1 MLASSIQTAQIAVGD
16 KVAWQDGV
24 EIPKK
29 WFNPSWLRR
38 AARWRKF
45 RVCYLGGDDF
55 LCSSNPVTLHSHE
68 RESLESYNHRKI
80 RASYRN
86 HVETIIGVKADA
98 IYQPQVLRG
107 QQDGKPDEIAV
118 EVETP
123 PAPPAPGSTPPKPQD
138 EPRVPVRRQE
148 ADPTFEA
155 FLRDVDGRG
164 TNADPFWNEVARW
177 AMAQGVRWVEI
188 GMASDPA
195 LSAKLAKE
203 GRKATVAEAKAAK
216 LGTVLRSI
224 PTEAV
229 IDWSEDDRG
238 RLEYVTILC
247 REEKRA
253 PLLGQRDEAPKAKLI
268 ARILTRDQEFRYEIG
283 EKNGK
288 LPVPGFPAKHDFGE
302 VPVVRVEV
310 RSEGRSE
317 VEDIADMAIAVFNYD
332 ALIDEQIYRQTFNQ
346 LVGKTDDATKFM
358 DNVSGTDAIVTIDR
372 EDSLDYLAPQVQT
385 VTVIQERAREFLD
398 EMYALANLRSRN
410 GGKGTQPAVDVSG
423 IAYAFESKNAET
435 DLANTATRLEEA
447 EQKLL
452 TMRARALGLAVDGV
466 VVQYPRQFDVRALQA
481 RAAEQRALKD
491 AGVPDLA
498 LAEGLKDLVRKAWPR
513 LTAAKLAAI
522 DAQIDAAAK
531 AGKLS
536 TLANEAR
543 PGNGQTPPNQS
554 QQPPGKGAGEDRVGR
569 SFKPDDEVDD
579 DDLAFEEREAA

>member
-1 MLASSIQTAQIAVGD
+1 MLASSTSGASILIGD

-29 WFNPSWLRR
+29 WFHPTWLRR
-38 AARWRKF
+38 SARWRKF
-45 RVCYLGGDDF
+45 RICYLGGDDF
-55 LCSSNPVTLHSHE
+55 LYSASPVTLHSHE
-68 RESLESYNHRKI
+68 RESKESYTHRKA

-107 QQDGKPDEIAV
+107 QQDGKPED
-118 EVETP
+118 P
-123 PAPPAPGSTPPKPQD
+123 PDPGAPAKPQE
-138 EPRVPVRRQE
+138 EPRVPIRRQE

-155 FLRDVDGRG
+155 FLRDVDARG

-177 AMAQGVRWVEI
+177 AMCQGVRWVEV

-195 LSAKLAKE
+195 LSAQLAQE
-203 GRKATVAEAKAAK
+203 GRRATVAEAAASR

-224 PTEAV
+224 QTEAV

-247 REEKRA
+247 REQKRA
-253 PLLGQRDEAPKAKLI
+253 PLLGQRDEGPKAKLI
-268 ARILTRDQEFRYEIG
+268 ARVLYRDREERYEIG
-283 EKNGK
+283 EKNGRI
-288 LPVPGFPAKHDFGE
+288 PVPGFPAPHAFGE
-302 VPVVRVEV
+302 VPIVRVEV
-310 RSEGRSE
+310 RSEARSE

-346 LVGKTDDATKFM
+346 LVGKSAAPDKFM
-358 DNVSGTDAIVTIDR
+358 DTVSGTDSLISIGIA
-372 EDSLDYLAPQVQT
+372 DSLEFLAPQVQT

-481 RAAEQRALKD
+481 RAAELRALKD
-491 AGVPDLA
+491 AGMPDLP
-498 LAEGLKDLVRKAWPR
+498 LAEGLKDLMRKAWPR
-513 LTAAKLAAI
+513 LTAAKLTTF
-522 DAQIDAAAK
+522 DAQIDALAK
-531 AGKLS
+531 DGKLS
-536 TLANEAR
+536 ALAGPR
-543 PGNGQTPPNQS
+543 PFGAAKIPPNQGTM
-554 QQPPGKGAGEDRVGR
+554 PPGKGASEDRLDR
-569 SFKPDDEVDD
+569 LRKP
-579 DDLAFEEREAA
+579 FAAGDRVKFRDKGAA